1 MSPPKPHLWGLIIKR
16 GEGLELPNP
25 AKSPD
30 PREGGYLPSLNPAGN
45 VGGHRGE

>member
-1 MSPPKPHLWGLIIKR
+1 MSPHKPHLWGLVIKR
-16 GEGLELPNP
+16 GEGLELPTP

-30 PREGGYLPSLNPAGN
+30 PREGGCLPSLNPAGN